1 MAAARGGLI
10 ESRTAVENAAPR
22 GTKTSM
28 VRLMSTFPYP
38 NDVWADARVPTSP
51 NTPWRILTATD
62 NFRILM
68 QRGRGGKKVTP
79 PPSMKPRTAARR
91 REAVQFEFGT
101 SSQKR
106 KFLFVDV
113 GPARDPSKP
122 QTAQQERGSA
132 WILRRV
138 LRDNVRYNNWEEI
151 MTDPK
156 YYELLDVFP
165 NVNPEWLQSYYKQ
178 NVRMLHEFDNFRW
191 NEFSRDGGFMH
202 FISAFIKTRFGISKK
217 DTWNTADIW
226 MIRGKEEDYI
236 KIIEDNIPNNPS
248 QTIREL
254 NTFMR
259 TWFKQRKL
267 VGVSL
272 KLISGR
278 TANWKE
284 YNVED
289 LTLSEKN
296 NYNFDDARI
305 AMNYMMVEKQGADTF
320 GTQDT
325 TVNLGS
331 GRHRFKFQIK
341 DLAGKPP
348 FGNLKFEGSDPNA
361 PAARAGKAPEPF
373 TEQIFRDLGLNF
385 RNDNRRYAPTAE
397 VWEIQKPQWQRIFRI
412 VAGSA
417 GVTMKGT
424 ENDFVEV
431 MDAMYQQEDARS
443 PARGPWI
450 AQSKLMQLDFIYA
463 TFDQMNANERRE
475 FWTDMT
481 FLSLRLS
488 GDVERGFFGPFGKLY

>member
-1 MAAARGGLI
+1 MPAAKGGLI
-10 ESRTAVENAAPR
+10 ESRNAVQDAAPK
-22 GTKTSM
+22 GTKAPVTA
-28 VRLMSTFPYP
+28 LMSTFPFP
-38 NDVWADARVPTSP
+38 NDVWADVKVPTSP
-51 NTPWRILTATD
+51 NKPWRILTASD

-68 QRGRGGKKVTP
+68 QRGRGGKKVNP
-79 PPSMKPRTAARR
+79 PPSMKPRNAARR
-91 REAVQFEFGT
+91 REAVQFEFGAKK
-101 SSQKR
+101 QK
-106 KFLFVDV
+106 FVFVDV
-113 GPARDPSKP
+113 GPARNPTKP

-132 WILRRV
+132 WIFRRA
-138 LRDNVRYNNWEEI
+138 LRDNVRYDSWESI
-151 MTDPK
+151 MNDDK

-165 NVNPEWLQSYYKQ
+165 NVSPEWLQSYYKQ
-178 NVRMLHEFDNFRW
+178 NVKMIEEFSDYRW

-202 FISAFIKTRFGISKK
+202 YISEFVKTRFGIAKK

-272 KLISGR
+272 KLISGK

-305 AMNYMMVEKQGADTF
+305 AMNYMKVEKQGADTF

-331 GRHRFKFQIK
+331 
-341 DLAGKPP
+341 
-348 FGNLKFEGSDPNA
+348 
-361 PAARAGKAPEPF
+361 
-373 TEQIFRDLGLNF
+373 
-385 RNDNRRYAPTAE
+385 
-397 VWEIQKPQWQRIFRI
+397 
-412 VAGSA
+412 
-417 GVTMKGT
+417 
-424 ENDFVEV
+424 
-431 MDAMYQQEDARS
+431 
-443 PARGPWI
+443 
-450 AQSKLMQLDFIYA
+450 
-463 TFDQMNANERRE
+463 
-475 FWTDMT
+475 
-481 FLSLRLS
+481 
-488 GDVERGFFGPFGKLY
+488 

>member
-1 MAAARGGLI
+1 MGLAKGGLI
-10 ESRTAVENAAPR
+10 ESRTEIEKASPK
-22 GTKTSM
+22 GTKAAITA
-28 VRLMSTFPYP
+28 LMSTFPYP
-38 NDVWADARVPTSP
+38 NDVWADAKTPTSP
-51 NTPWRILTATD
+51 NRPWRILTASD

-68 QRGRGGKKVTP
+68 QRGRGGKKVMP
-79 PPSMKPRTAARR
+79 PPSMKSRNASRR
-91 REAVQFEFGT
+91 REAVQFEFGA
-101 SSQKR
+101 KNY

-113 GPARDPSKP
+113 GPARNPTKP

-132 WILRRV
+132 WIFRRV
-138 LRDNVRYNNWEEI
+138 LRDNVRYDSWESI
-151 MTDPK
+151 MNDPK

-165 NVNPEWLQSYYKQ
+165 NVSAEWLKSYYKQ
-178 NVRMLHEFDNFRW
+178 NVKMIEEFSDYRW
-191 NEFSRDGGFMH
+191 NEFSRDGGFMY
-202 FISAFIKTRFGISKK
+202 FISEFIKNRFGIARK

-236 KIIEDNIPNNPS
+236 KVIEEQLPDNPS

-254 NTFMR
+254 NLIMR
-259 TWFKQRKL
+259 YWFKNRKL

-272 KLISGR
+272 KLISGKE
-278 TANWKE
+278 ANWKE
-284 YNVED
+284 YNVDD
-289 LTLSEKN
+289 LTLNEKN
-296 NYNFDDARI
+296 NFNFDDAKI
-305 AMNYMMVEKQGADTF
+305 SMNFLTEEKQGANTF

-341 DLAGKPP
+341 DLSGKPP

-361 PAARAGKAPEPF
+361 PKARAGKAPEPF
-373 TEQIFRDLGLNF
+373 TEQIFKDLGLMF
-385 RNDNRRYAPTAE
+385 RNDNKRYAPDADT
-397 VWEIQKPQWQRIFRI
+397 WSIQKPQWQRIFRV
-412 VAGSA
+412 VAGSP

-424 ENDFVEV
+424 ENDFTEI
-431 MDAMYQQEDARS
+431 MDAMYQMEDARG

-463 TFDQMNANERRE
+463 IFDQLNTKERRE

-488 GDVERGFFGPFGKLY
+488 GDVAKGFFGPFGKLY

>member
-1 MAAARGGLI
+1 MPAAKGGLI
-10 ESRTAVENAAPR
+10 ESRTAVQNAAPK
-22 GTKTSM
+22 GPKAPVTA
-28 VRLMSTFPYP
+28 LMSTFPFP
-38 NDVWADARVPTSP
+38 DDVWADVNVPTSASR
-51 NTPWRILTATD
+51 PWRILTATD

-79 PPSMKPRTAARR
+79 PPSMRARTAARR
-91 REAVQFEFGT
+91 REAVQFEFGVKK
-101 SSQKR
+101 Q

-113 GPARDPSKP
+113 GPARNPTKP

-132 WILRRV
+132 WIFRRV
-138 LRDNVRYNNWEEI
+138 LRDNVRYDSWESI
-151 MTDPK
+151 MNDPK

-165 NVNPEWLQSYYKQ
+165 NVSAEWLKSYYKQ
-178 NVRMLHEFDNFRW
+178 NVRMLHEFDNYRW
-191 NEFSRDGGFMH
+191 NEFSRDGGFMY
-202 FISAFIKTRFGISKK
+202 FISEFVKTRFGIARK
-217 DTWNTADIW
+217 DTWNTADLW
-226 MIRGKEEDYI
+226 MIRGKEEDFI
-236 KIIEDNIPNNPS
+236 KEIEEQLPNNPS

-254 NTFMR
+254 NSIMR
-259 TWFKQRKL
+259 TWFKSRKL

-272 KLISGR
+272 KLISGKE
-278 TANWKE
+278 AKWKE
-284 YNVED
+284 YNVDD
-289 LTLSEKN
+289 LTLDEKN
-296 NYNFDDARI
+296 NFNFDDARI
-305 AMNYMMVEKQGADTF
+305 SMNYLMEEKQGANTF

-325 TVNLGS
+325 TIKLGT

-373 TEQIFRDLGLNF
+373 SEQIFKDLGLMF

-397 VWEIQKPQWQRIFRI
+397 VWETQKTQWQRIFR
-412 VAGSA
+412 VVSGSP

-431 MDAMYQQEDARS
+431 MDAMYQEEDARS

-463 TFDQMNANERRE
+463 IFDQLNAEKRRE

-488 GDVERGFFGPFGKLY
+488 GDVKKGFFGPFGKLY

>member
-10 ESRTAVENAAPR
+10 ETRTEVEKVAPN
-22 GTKTSM
+22 GTKTALTA
-28 VRLMSTFPYP
+28 LMSTFPFP
-38 NDVWADARVPTSP
+38 NDVWADVNVPTSP
-51 NTPWRILTATD
+51 NRPWRILTASD

-68 QRGRGGKKVTP
+68 QRNRGGKKVTP
-79 PPSMKPRTAARR
+79 PPSMKPRNAARR

-101 SSQKR
+101 R
-106 KFLFVDV
+106 NNKFLFVDV
-113 GPARDPSKP
+113 GPARNPTKP

-132 WILRRV
+132 WIFRRV
-138 LRDNVRYNNWEEI
+138 LRDNVRYDSWESI
-151 MTDPK
+151 MNDPK

-165 NVNPEWLQSYYKQ
+165 NVSPEWLQSYYKQ
-178 NVRMLHEFDNFRW
+178 NIKMIEEFSDYRW

-202 FISAFIKTRFGISKK
+202 FISKFVKDRFGIAKK

-226 MIRGKEEDYI
+226 MIRGKEEEFIDV
-236 KIIEDNIPNNPS
+236 IEEQLPDNPS

-254 NTFMR
+254 NMIMR
-259 TWFKQRKL
+259 SWFKSRKL

-278 TANWKE
+278 NANWKE
-284 YNVED
+284 YNVDD
-289 LTLSEKN
+289 LTLSEKDN
-296 NYNFDDARI
+296 FNFDDAEI
-305 AMNYMMVEKQGADTF
+305 AMNFMTVEKQGADTF

-325 TVNLGS
+325 TVKLGS

-341 DLAGKPP
+341 DLSGKPP

-373 TEQIFRDLGLNF
+373 TEQIFKDLGLMF
-385 RNDNRRYAPTAE
+385 RNDNKRYAPNAE
-397 VWEIQKPQWQRIFRI
+397 VWQTQRSQWQRIFR
-412 VAGSA
+412 VVSNSP

-424 ENDFVEV
+424 ENDFTEI
-431 MDAMYQQEDARS
+431 MDAMYQMEDARS

-463 TFDQMNANERRE
+463 IFDQMNATERRE

-488 GDVERGFFGPFGKLY
+488 GNVKKGFFGPFGKLY

>member
-10 ESRTAVENAAPR
+10 ETRTEVEKVAPN
-22 GTKTSM
+22 GTKTALTA
-28 VRLMSTFPYP
+28 LMSTFPFP
-38 NDVWADARVPTSP
+38 NDVWADVNVPTSP
-51 NTPWRILTATD
+51 NRPWRILTASD

-68 QRGRGGKKVTP
+68 QRNRGGKKVTP
-79 PPSMKPRTAARR
+79 PPSMKPRNAARR

-101 SSQKR
+101 R
-106 KFLFVDV
+106 NNKFLFVDV
-113 GPARDPSKP
+113 GPARNPTKP

-132 WILRRV
+132 WIFRRV
-138 LRDNVRYNNWEEI
+138 LRDNVRYDSWESI
-151 MTDPK
+151 MNDPK

-165 NVNPEWLQSYYKQ
+165 NVSPEWLQSYYKQ
-178 NVRMLHEFDNFRW
+178 NIKMIEEFSDYRW

-202 FISAFIKTRFGISKK
+202 FISKFVKDRFGIAKK

-226 MIRGKEEDYI
+226 MIRGKEEEFIDV
-236 KIIEDNIPNNPS
+236 IEEQLPDNPS

-254 NTFMR
+254 NMIMR
-259 TWFKQRKL
+259 SWFKSRKL

-278 TANWKE
+278 NANWKE
-284 YNVED
+284 YNVDD
-289 LTLSEKN
+289 LTFSEKDN
-296 NYNFDDARI
+296 FNFDDAEI
-305 AMNYMMVEKQGADTF
+305 AMNFMTVEKQGADTF

-325 TVNLGS
+325 TVKLGS

-341 DLAGKPP
+341 DLSGKPP

-373 TEQIFRDLGLNF
+373 TEQIFKDLGLMF
-385 RNDNRRYAPTAE
+385 RNDNKRYAPNAE
-397 VWEIQKPQWQRIFRI
+397 VWQTQRSQWQRIFR
-412 VAGSA
+412 VVSNSP

-424 ENDFVEV
+424 ENDFTEI
-431 MDAMYQQEDARS
+431 MDAMYQMEDARS

-463 TFDQMNANERRE
+463 IFDQMNATERRE

-488 GDVERGFFGPFGKLY
+488 GNVKKGFFGPFGKLY